1 MKLTLGQ
8 AKILAV
14 SLVCAICA
22 IDSGRPMWAMPQ
34 SQAATQPQASAGVV
48 AGKSYE
54 LEIDGSKQWVDT
66 NIDLRMGEKIHV
78 AGSGTITYPSAD
90 TSKPAQS
97 FDPEGLTR
105 GWKDLIHQY
114 AVADGGHGALIGRLG
129 PADAGGQPF
138 LVGSA
143 KDYQAPVAGRLFL
156 GINQSYKDSQAA
168 QGSFHVVISVTDP
181 GLNTPV
187 AAVAGGPAETT
198 IAGVTPA
205 LLAAIPRR
213 VSDPQGNPGDM
224 VNILI
229 VGSQADLVQAFTA
242 AGWVQVD
249 RSVQD
254 SVVAGLID
262 SISKKDYLTMPMST
276 LYLFNRPQDYG
287 FAHAE
292 PVRVAMSRNHLRVW
306 KSEYTVGGQPVWC
319 IAATHDIG
327 FERDQRNNGVTHK
340 IDPAID
346 GEREYVNDTLS
357 STGLVVARSHL
368 TPANPLTEAKT
379 ATGGSFHSDG
389 RILVLVLKA
398 PQVAGNN

>member
-1 MKLTLGQ
+1 MKLTVKQVG
-8 AKILAV
+8 ILAV
-14 SLVCAICA
+14 SALAFCATPHA
-22 IDSGRPMWAMPQ
+22 
-34 SQAATQPQASAGVV
+34 QAQQQTQTQTSTSADAV

-54 LEIDGSKQWVDT
+54 LDIDGSKQWVDT
-66 NIDLRMGEKIHV
+66 NIDLRMGEKIHI
-78 AGSGTITYPSAD
+78 AGSGTITYPSPD

-97 FDPEGLTR
+97 FNPDGLAR

-129 PADAGGQPF
+129 AADAGGQPF
-138 LVGSA
+138 LVGAA

-156 GINQSYKDSQAA
+156 GINQSYKDSQTA
-168 QGSFHVVISVTDP
+168 QGSFHVTISVTDP
-181 GLNTPV
+181 GSSTP
-187 AAVAGGPAETT
+187 AAALAGGPAETT
-198 IAGVTPA
+198 IAGITPA
-205 LLAAIPRR
+205 LLAEIPRR

-229 VGSQADLVQAFTA
+229 IGSQDDLVQAFTA

-254 SVVAGLID
+254 SVVAGLMD
-262 SISKKDYLTMPMST
+262 SLSKKDYLTMPMST

-357 STGLVVARSHL
+357 STGLVVARSHV
-368 TPANPLTEAKT
+368 TPAKPLTEAKT

-398 PQVAGNN
+398 AQVAGDN